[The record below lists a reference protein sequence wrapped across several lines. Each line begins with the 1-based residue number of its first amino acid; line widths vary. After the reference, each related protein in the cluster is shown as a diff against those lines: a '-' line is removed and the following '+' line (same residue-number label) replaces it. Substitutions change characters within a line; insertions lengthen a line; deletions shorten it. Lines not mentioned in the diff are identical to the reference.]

1 MSIDFNLN
9 IGEDLYIQNSYVVDK
24 DFVKEYNK
32 YCDYFYVDNP
42 YRNWIKKY
50 NKDIIS
56 PFFINLENEEMK
68 QLDNCISSEDM
79 IICEDWRDMRQNG
92 SNYYTIKKKQF
103 KKFISLRD
111 ILEQLKNNN
120 DLLSLKHN
128 RLNSY
133 IILIDIHK
141 KCNSNIHYELFFHNY
156 Y

>member
-9 IGEDLYIQNSYVVDK
+9 VGEELILENQFVVDK
-24 DFVKEYNK
+24 NYIKDYNNECRK
-32 YCDYFYVDNP
+32 LYNRHIGYVIDYH
-42 YRNWIKKY
+42 
-50 NKDIIS
+50 KDIRS
-56 PFFINLENEEMK
+56 PFFIGLEKDMIDNLDKCFSN
-68 QLDNCISSEDM
+68 EDM
-79 IICEDWRDMRQNG
+79 IVLEDWRMCNG
-92 SNYYTIKKKQF
+92 SNYYNIYKKQF